1 VYPYPYLSLC
11 IPVYP
16 YLSLRPRLFAFFGEI
31 KGKKANKKEKGKFL
45 GISSLIIR
53 DNPYEMSSKSPPYA
67 VK

>member
-1 VYPYPYLSLC
+1 
-11 IPVYP
+11 VYP

-53 DNPYEMSSKSPPYA
+53 DNPYEMPSKSPPYA